1 MPYPFPDDSF
11 QRQLDEL
18 KSRYANLSAP
28 VAPTTPL
35 SAANSID
42 YVDGVEGA
50 RSFLGK
56 MLAGE
61 KRIIWDSEKPVFY
74 VLQKDANG
82 TPARIQIG
90 EFTLKPEPSMEDK
103 YVTREDFNALV
114 SKLDQLFGDKGKEG
128 IDNG

>member
-1 MPYPFPDDSF
+1 MPYPFPDESF

-28 VAPTTPL
+28 VAPTIPL

-61 KRIIWDSEKPVFY
+61 KRIIWDSEKPMFY

-82 TPARIQIG
+82 NPARIQIG

-114 SKLDQLFGDKGKEG
+114 SKLDQLFSDK
-128 IDNG
+128 

>member
-1 MPYPFPDDSF
+1 M
-11 QRQLDEL
+11 
-18 KSRYANLSAP
+18 
-28 VAPTTPL
+28 
-35 SAANSID
+35 
-42 YVDGVEGA
+42 DGVEGA

-61 KRIIWDSEKPVFY
+61 KRIIWDSEKPMFY

-82 TPARIQIG
+82 NPARIQIG

-114 SKLDQLFGDKGKEG
+114 SKLDQLFGDKGKDG
-128 IDNG
+128 KDNG